1 MNHQISDWR
10 PDDAILWE
18 TTGRKAAWK
27 TLWITAIN
35 WWFYTRKGC
44 EKPS

>member
-1 MNHQISDWR
+1 V
-10 PDDAILWE
+10 
-18 TTGRKAAWK
+18 TGSAKVFFAGAVAFY
-27 TLWITAIN
+27 LVATAIN